1 MKKNNLVMILAVA
14 LMVGVI
20 GFVGGM
26 QYQKSKTVK
35 NIQGFGNLRGEV
47 VQQKGNGSQ
56 VGNRTGTFRP
66 VSGEIVDM
74 DGTSIT
80 VKIQDGSTKILIYS
94 TSTVVNKTSD
104 GSIADLSIGDTISV
118 VGQES
123 SQGTITAQTI
133 SLGGGM
139 FGGNIPPGGSQPR
152 GQPMGQ

>member
-1 MKKNNLVMILAVA
+1 MKKNNLVITLAVA
-14 LMVGVI
+14 LVVGVF
-20 GFVGGM
+20 GFIGGM

-35 NIQGFGNLRGEV
+35 NTQGFGNQRGEV
-47 VQQKGNGSQ
+47 VRQKGNGIQ
-56 VGNRTGTFRP
+56 AGNRAGANRP

-74 DGTSIT
+74 DETSIT
-80 VKIQDGSTKILIYS
+80 VKIQDGSTKILTYS
-94 TSTVVNKTSD
+94 DSTVVNKTSE

-139 FGGNIPPGGSQPR
+139 FGGNMPPGGSQPG